1 MHREIKVLTKGLQE
15 VDDRKARIHRETKF
29 MQGSTMDEE
38 NKKIEPQQYSRIEE
52 LVKDLY
58 GLCVADRGDSK
69 MNNASVLQLL
79 NEIEKN
85 VDRYLQE
92 FKHSEKICKEDL
104 N

>member
-1 MHREIKVLTKGLQE
+1 
-15 VDDRKARIHRETKF
+15 
-29 MQGSTMDEE
+29 
-38 NKKIEPQQYSRIEE
+38 
-52 LVKDLY
+52 VKDLY